1 MVSLPLKM
9 LPETCEKYQQLHK
22 AMTMKQYT
30 ITLTGNDIAVL
41 ITALGELPVKV
52 AINTVNSLLTQRDQ
66 QDSLPEPVKPE
77 LDRDIELA
85 ENQYIEQ

>member
-1 MVSLPLKM
+1 MRQVM
-9 LPETCEKYQQLHK
+9 LERYQQLHK

-30 ITLTGNDIAVL
+30 IMLTGNDIAVL

-52 AINTVNSLLTQRDQ
+52 AINTVNSLLTQRDR
-66 QDSLPEPVKPE
+66 QDSSPEPVKPE